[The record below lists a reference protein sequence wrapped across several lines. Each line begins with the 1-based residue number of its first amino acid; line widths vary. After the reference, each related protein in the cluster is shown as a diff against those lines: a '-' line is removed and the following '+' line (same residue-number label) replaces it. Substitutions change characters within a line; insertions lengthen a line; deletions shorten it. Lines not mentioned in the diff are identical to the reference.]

1 MRYRVEA
8 IVRSDEDEAKFAE
21 KFDELINDTY
31 KTGVEDT
38 VVYAING

>member
-8 IVRSDEDEAKFAE
+8 IIRSDEDEAKFAE

-31 KTGVEDT
+31 KTSVEDT